1 MAGTRTTGQAK
12 GLSLSPTMLDALN
25 EQVKNEFYSS
35 YLYLSMAGYYE
46 SINLPGFAHWM
57 RLQSTEEYGHA
68 MKIHD
73 FVQDRGGR
81 VKLIA
86 IDEPPIDFHS
96 PLDAFEQALEHEKL
110 VSGMIN
116 NLYGLAG
123 DERDYAS
130 QAFLQ
135 WFITEQVEEEKTA
148 TQVVE
153 TLKLIA
159 DKPDALI
166 MLDRELAGRTPDAG
180 ATQA

>member
-1 MAGTRTTGQAK
+1 MAGTRATGQAK
-12 GLSLSPTMLDALN
+12 GLSLSQAMLDAFN
-25 EQVKNEFYSS
+25 EQVKNELYSS

-57 RLQSTEEYGHA
+57 RLQSTEEAAHA

-81 VKLIA
+81 VKLHT
-86 IDEPPIDFHS
+86 IDEPPSDFHS
-96 PLDAFEQALEHEKL
+96 PLDAFEQTLEHEKL
-110 VSGMIN
+110 VTGMIN

-123 DERDYAS
+123 EERDYAS

-153 TLKLIA
+153 TLKMIA
-159 DKPDALI
+159 DKPDAVI
-166 MLDRELAGRTPDAG
+166 MLDRELAGRAPDAG
-180 ATQA
+180 TAQA